1 MNIPGYDEWKL
12 RGPDD
17 DLCPDC
23 DGKGFADCMN
33 CGGDGEVAD
42 GVECPACDGSG
53 VIECETCRSEEPDD
67 DYQYER
73 RRDERME
80 NLK

>member
-1 MNIPGYDEWKL
+1 
-12 RGPDD
+12 
-17 DLCPDC
+17 
-23 DGKGFADCMN
+23 MN

-42 GVECPACDGSG
+42 GVECPYCDGSG
-53 VIECETCRSEEPDD
+53 VIECETCISEEPDD